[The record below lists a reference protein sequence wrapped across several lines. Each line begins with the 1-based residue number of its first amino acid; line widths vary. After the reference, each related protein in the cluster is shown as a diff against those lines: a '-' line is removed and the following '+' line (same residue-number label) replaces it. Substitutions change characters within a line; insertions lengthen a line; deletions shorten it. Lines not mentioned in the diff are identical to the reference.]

1 MKRRKGLF
9 LVLILAVLLAG
20 GLFLPRRLSRLCLE
34 SSVENL
40 TSVEVYCPPNG
51 GEGEFEE
58 QHITQPEELEA
69 LKTLLHLGYAR
80 PKLFHVDYVNG
91 GFAGYDFVFQFLW
104 LCNMILFKFPFTTVW
119 RAIHLHRS

>member
-1 MKRRKGLF
+1 MTRLLSWMKRRKGLF

-40 TSVEVYCPPNG
+40 TSVEVYCPPKPG

-58 QHITQPEELEA
+58 YHITQPEELEA

-80 PKLFHVDYVNG
+80 PKLFH
-91 GFAGYDFVFQFLW
+91 
-104 LCNMILFKFPFTTVW
+104 
-119 RAIHLHRS
+119 R